1 MEISYGEFAL
11 ILWGAVMTALYL
23 KQREDF
29 SAFKML
35 TVKTYLLVARRKA
48 EIIETEDG
56 IARSEEHTSE
66 LQSH

>member
-29 SAFKML
+29 STFKML

-56 IARSEEHTSE
+56 IAVKIV
-66 LQSH
+66 

>member
-11 ILWGAVMTALYL
+11 ILWGAVMTALYI

-29 SAFKML
+29 TAFKTM
-35 TVKTYLLVARRKA
+35 TIKTYLLVAKRKA

-56 IARSEEHTSE
+56 IAVKIV
-66 LQSH
+66 

>member
-1 MEISYGEFAL
+1 MEISYGELAL
-11 ILWGAVMTALYL
+11 IIWGATMTALYI

-29 SAFKML
+29 NTFKML

-56 IARSEEHTSE
+56 IAVKIV
-66 LQSH
+66 

>member
-29 SAFKML
+29 NVFKAM
-35 TVKTYLLVARRKA
+35 TIKTYILVAKRKA

-56 IARSEEHTSE
+56 IAVKII
-66 LQSH
+66 

>member
-29 SAFKML
+29 NLFKTL
-35 TVKTYLLVARRKA
+35 TIKTYILVAKRKA
-48 EIIETEDG
+48 EIIETDNG
-56 IARSEEHTSE
+56 IAVKII
-66 LQSH
+66 